1 MMNCSICEEYISE
14 SSPFEIINGVPYC
27 GDCAFKKGIITDSEY
42 IKKYLYWI
50 SLDGIRAEVFKDEIY
65 VSAFNKRFQF
75 EKKTQDFRKSE
86 EYKNWRM
93 RVFER
98 DNFKCQV
105 CGKVG
110 GELNAHHIKEF
121 SEYPELRFEV
131 DNGITLCV
139 NCHKKIHGKKVN

>member
-1 MMNCSICEEYISE
+1 MKCSICGEFLPEFT
-14 SSPFEIINGVPYC
+14 PFEIINNVPYC
-27 GDCAFKKGIITDSEY
+27 GDCAFKRGLITDSEY
-42 IKKYLYWI
+42 IKNYLYWI
-50 SLDGIRAEVFKDEIY
+50 SLDGVRAVVFKDVIY
-65 VSAFNKRFQF
+65 VSTFNNPFQF

-98 DNFKCQV
+98 DDFKCQV

-121 SEYPELRFEV
+121 SKYPELRFKV

-139 NCHKKIHGKKVN
+139 KCHKKIHNRKKDD